1 MQKYWE
7 DLVWEH
13 VVRAFG
19 MGVPHGSL
27 MNKKTTT
34 FSVDKI
40 LHFEPYN
47 ISFFCQDCFSKQ
59 EPHSDHFPA
68 MFLVLA

>member
-47 ISFFCQDCFSKQ
+47 ILKSINNASLNLSKQ
-59 EPHSDHFPA
+59 SSSQSRYIFH
-68 MFLVLA
+68 